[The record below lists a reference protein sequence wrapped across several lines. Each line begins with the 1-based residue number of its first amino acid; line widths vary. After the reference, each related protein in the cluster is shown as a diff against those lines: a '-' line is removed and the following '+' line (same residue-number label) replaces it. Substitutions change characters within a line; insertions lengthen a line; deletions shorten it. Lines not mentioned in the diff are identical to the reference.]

1 MYMLLFHNKATL
13 DLSKICDYMIPKW
26 TGNDVHFNHRD
37 TTDSL
42 IPLIYAH
49 DVYADIPI
57 DV

>member
-26 TGNDVHFNHRD
+26 IGNDVHFNHRD
-37 TTDSL
+37 TTD
-42 IPLIYAH
+42 YAH
-49 DVYADIPI
+49 DVYADIAI